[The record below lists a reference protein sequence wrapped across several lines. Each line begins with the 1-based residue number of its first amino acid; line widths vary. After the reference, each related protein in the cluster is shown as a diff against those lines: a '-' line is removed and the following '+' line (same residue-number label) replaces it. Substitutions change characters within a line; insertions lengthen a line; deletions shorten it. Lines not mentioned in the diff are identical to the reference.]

1 MSAVLSINQLSKRYG
16 STIAL
21 NGVSLSVEKG
31 SVVGILGPNGSGKTT
46 LLSVVLGLRSQNSG
60 SFSWFD
66 HPNGIIPRQQ
76 IGALVEVPN
85 YYPYLNL
92 EDNLR
97 LSTLAKGIDQ
107 SAIYP
112 VVERVGLTANL
123 KTKVSAFSLGMK
135 QRLALAQAILGNP
148 EVIILDEP
156 TNGLDPVGIVEVRNL
171 IHELRLAG
179 KTIILASHNL
189 DEVQRTCTHVAVLK
203 AGQLIA
209 AGSVPELLTA
219 EKVAILEV
227 ENPEVLSSFISIN
240 ASFELLNQQN
250 HQFTL
255 LLFENLQSSEF
266 MNLLV
271 NAGIRVNGLEIRNL
285 TLEELF
291 VRLVRAKG
299 I

>member
-1 MSAVLSINQLSKRYG
+1 MSLVLSINRIGKRYG
-16 STIAL
+16 STLAL
-21 NGVSLSVEKG
+21 DGVSLSVEKG

-46 LLSVVLGLRSQNSG
+46 LLSVILGLRSQNSG
-60 SFSWFD
+60 SFSWFS
-66 HPNGIIPRQQ
+66 HPNGVIPRQK

-85 YYPYLNL
+85 YYPYLSL

-107 SAIYP
+107 SAVYP
-112 VVERVGLTANL
+112 VVDRLGLTVNL

-148 EVIILDEP
+148 EVVVLDEP
-156 TNGLDPVGIVEVRNL
+156 TNGLDPVGIVAVRDL
-171 IHELRLAG
+171 IRELRQAG

-189 DEVQRTCTHVAVLK
+189 DEVQRTCTHVAILK

-209 AGSVPELLTA
+209 SGSVPELLTA

-227 ENPEVLSSFISIN
+227 ENPDVMTGFITANPSFV
-240 ASFELLNQQN
+240 LLNQQD
-250 HQFTL
+250 HQFSL
-255 LLFENLQSSEF
+255 LLTENLQSSDF

-271 NAGIRVNGLEIRNL
+271 SAGVRVNRLEIRNL
-285 TLEELF
+285 TLEEFF
-291 VRLVRAKG
+291 VRLVKAKG
-299 I
+299 K

>member
-1 MSAVLSINQLSKRYG
+1 MSLVLSINRIGKRYG
-16 STIAL
+16 STLAL
-21 NGVSLSVEKG
+21 DGVSLSVEKG

-46 LLSVVLGLRSQNSG
+46 LLSVILGLRSQNSG
-60 SFSWFD
+60 SFSWFS
-66 HPNGIIPRQQ
+66 HPNGVIPRQK

-85 YYPYLNL
+85 YYPYLSL

-112 VVERVGLTANL
+112 VVDRLGLTVNL

-148 EVIILDEP
+148 EVVVLDEP
-156 TNGLDPVGIVEVRNL
+156 TNGLDPVGIVAVRDL
-171 IHELRLAG
+171 IRELGLAG

-189 DEVQRTCTHVAVLK
+189 DEVQRTCTHVAILK

-209 AGSVPELLTA
+209 SGSVPELLTA

-227 ENPEVLSSFISIN
+227 ENPDVMKGFITAN
-240 ASFELLNQQN
+240 PSFELLNQQN
-250 HQFTL
+250 HQVS
-255 LLFENLQSSEF
+255 LLFAENLQSSDF

-271 NAGIRVNGLEIRNL
+271 SAGVRVNRLEIRNL
-285 TLEELF
+285 TLEEFF
-291 VRLVRAKG
+291 VRLVKAKG
-299 I
+299 K

>member
-1 MSAVLSINQLSKRYG
+1 MPAVLSINQLSKRYG
-16 STIAL
+16 STVAL
-21 NGVSLSVEKG
+21 NGVSLSVKKG
-31 SVVGILGPNGSGKTT
+31 CVVGILGPNGSGKTT

-85 YYPYLNL
+85 YYPYLSL

-112 VVERVGLTANL
+112 VVDRVGLTANL

-209 AGSVPELLTA
+209 SGSVPELLTA

-227 ENPEVLSSFISIN
+227 ENPEVLTGFISAN
-240 ASFELLNQQN
+240 PSFELINQQN

-255 LLFENLQSSEF
+255 LLAENLQSSDF

-271 NAGIRVNGLEIRNL
+271 TAGVRVNGIEIRNL

-291 VRLVRAKG
+291 VRLVKAKET
-299 I
+299 

>member
-60 SFSWFD
+60 GFSWFD

-156 TNGLDPVGIVEVRNL
+156 TNGLDPVGIAEVRNL